1 MIKIGINGFG
11 RIGRSLARLIIE
23 SDDYLLVAVNDIEND
38 IDNLAYLL
46 EFDSIYGTLGQN
58 VEVESDKIL
67 VKGNEIKFYSFCE
80 ISDVPWEK
88 NKVDIVIEATGL
100 GKNVIS
106 SRQLIDAN
114 RVKRIIVTNNDKNVD
129 HTIMMSVN
137 QSSFDP
143 RQHFVISGSICDA
156 NAIAPVLKVISDS
169 FDLQSVL
176 VTTLHPWLSYQNL
189 LDGPVSSISNPG
201 HSWKDYSLGRSS
213 IGNLII
219 KDTTAAEATVTVLP
233 NLKNKIEAISFR
245 VPTNNVA
252 VSDLSIYLNQEV
264 TLEEIHRVFED
275 AEILWPNIIKLNK
288 LSLVSGDFS
297 KLKQTCV
304 IEKRF
309 IKLVNSKHLKIII
322 WYDNE
327 WAFCNR
333 ILDLCAYVTAKE
345 V

>member
-1 MIKIGINGFG
+1 MIKIGLNGFG

-23 SDDYLLVAVNDIEND
+23 SDEYLLVAVNDTEND

-46 EFDSIYGTLGQN
+46 EFDSVYGTLGQN
-58 VEVESDKIL
+58 VKVEGDKIL
-67 VKGNEIKFYSFCE
+67 VKGNKIEFYSFNE
-80 ISDVPWEK
+80 ISKVPWEK
-88 NKVDIVIEATGL
+88 NKIDILIEATGSSE
-100 GKNVIS
+100 NVVS
-106 SRQLIDAN
+106 SRQLIN
-114 RVKRIIVTNNDKNVD
+114 TNKVKRIIVTSNDKNVD

-137 QSSFDP
+137 ETSFNP
-143 RQHFVISGSICDA
+143 SQHFVISGSICDA
-156 NAIAPVLKVISDS
+156 NAIAPALKVIGDS

-213 IGNLII
+213 VGNLII
-219 KDTTAAEATVTVLP
+219 KDTTAAEATVKVLP
-233 NLKNKIEAISFR
+233 SLKNKIEAVSFR

-252 VSDLSIYLNQEV
+252 VSDLSVYLNQEV
-264 TLEEIHRVFED
+264 TLEEIYKVFEN
-275 AEILWPNIIKLNK
+275 AEILWPNIIKVNK

-309 IKLVNSKHLKIII
+309 IKLIDNKHLKIII

-333 ILDLCAYVTAKE
+333 ILDICTYVTAKE
-345 V
+345 I

>member
-11 RIGRSLARLIIE
+11 RIGRSLARLIID
-23 SDDYLLVAVNDIEND
+23 SDDYQLVAVNDIEND
-38 IDNLAYLL
+38 INNLAYLL

-58 VEVESDKIL
+58 VQVVSDKIL
-67 VKGNEIKFYSFCE
+67 VKGNKIKFYSFSE

-88 NKVDIVIEATGL
+88 NEVDIVIEATGL
-100 GKNVIS
+100 SKNVIS
-106 SRQLIDAN
+106 SRQLIDTK

-137 QSSFDP
+137 QSSFNP
-143 RQHFVISGSICDA
+143 SQHFVISGSICDA
-156 NAIAPVLKVISDS
+156 NAIAPALKVISDS

-219 KDTTAAEATVTVLP
+219 KETTAAEATVAVLP
-233 NLKNKIEAISFR
+233 SLKDKIQAVSFR

-252 VSDLSIYLNQEV
+252 VSDLSLYFNQEV
-264 TLEEIHRVFED
+264 SLEEIYRVFED
-275 AEILWPNIIKLNK
+275 AEILWPNIIKVNK
-288 LSLVSGDFS
+288 RSLVSGDFS

-309 IKLVNSKHLKIII
+309 IKLIDNKHLKLII

-333 ILDLCAYVTAKE
+333 ILDLCT
-345 V
+345 

>member
-58 VEVESDKIL
+58 VEVENDKIL
-67 VKGNEIKFYSFCE
+67 VKGNKIKFYSFSE

-100 GKNVIS
+100 SKNVIS

-114 RVKRIIVTNNDKNVD
+114 RVKRIVVTNNDKNVD

-137 QSSFDP
+137 QSSFNP
-143 RQHFVISGSICDA
+143 SQHFVISGSICDA
-156 NAIAPVLKVISDS
+156 NAIAPALKVINDS
-169 FDLQSVL
+169 FGLQSVL

-213 IGNLII
+213 IGNLIV

-233 NLKNKIEAISFR
+233 SLKDKIQAVSFR

-252 VSDLSIYLNQEV
+252 VSDLSLYLNQEV
-264 TLEEIHRVFED
+264 TLEEIYRVFDD
-275 AEILWPNIIKLNK
+275 AEILWPNIIKVNK

-309 IKLVNSKHLKIII
+309 IKLIDNKHLKIII

-333 ILDLCAYVTAKE
+333 ILDLCTYVSAKE
-345 V
+345 I

>member
-58 VEVESDKIL
+58 VEVENDKIL
-67 VKGNEIKFYSFCE
+67 VKGNKIKFYSFSE

-88 NKVDIVIEATGL
+88 NEVDIVIEATGL
-100 GKNVIS
+100 SKNVIS

-114 RVKRIIVTNNDKNVD
+114 RVKRIVVTNNDKNVD

-137 QSSFDP
+137 QSSFNP
-143 RQHFVISGSICDA
+143 SQHFVISGSICDA
-156 NAIAPVLKVISDS
+156 NAIAPALKVINDS
-169 FDLQSVL
+169 FGLQSVL

-201 HSWKDYSLGRSS
+201 HNWKDYSLGRSS

-219 KDTTAAEATVTVLP
+219 KETTAAEATVAVLP
-233 NLKNKIEAISFR
+233 SLKDKIQAVSFR

-252 VSDLSIYLNQEV
+252 VSDLSLYFNQEV
-264 TLEEIHRVFED
+264 SLEGIYRVFED
-275 AEILWPNIIKLNK
+275 AEILWPNIIKVNK

-309 IKLVNSKHLKIII
+309 IKLIDNKHLKIII

-333 ILDLCAYVTAKE
+333 ILDLCTYVTAKE
-345 V
+345 F

>member
-1 MIKIGINGFG
+1 LIKIGINGFG

-58 VEVESDKIL
+58 VEVENDKIL
-67 VKGNEIKFYSFCE
+67 VKGNKIKFYSFSE

-88 NKVDIVIEATGL
+88 NEVDIVIEATGL
-100 GKNVIS
+100 SKNVIS

-114 RVKRIIVTNNDKNVD
+114 RVKRIVVTNNDKNVD

-137 QSSFDP
+137 QSSFNP
-143 RQHFVISGSICDA
+143 SQHFVISGSICDA
-156 NAIAPVLKVISDS
+156 NAIAPALKVINDS
-169 FDLQSVL
+169 FGLQSVL

-201 HSWKDYSLGRSS
+201 HNWKDYSLGRSS

-219 KDTTAAEATVTVLP
+219 KETTAAEATVAVLP
-233 NLKNKIEAISFR
+233 SLKDKIQAVSFR

-252 VSDLSIYLNQEV
+252 VSDLSLYFNQEV
-264 TLEEIHRVFED
+264 SLEGIYRVFED
-275 AEILWPNIIKLNK
+275 AEILWPNIIKVNK

-309 IKLVNSKHLKIII
+309 IKLIDNKHLKIII

-333 ILDLCAYVTAKE
+333 ILDLCTYVTAKE
-345 V
+345 F